1 MEAWRPAFL
10 LIARQRMRGV
20 GDLRKEDFQC
30 VLLLPPAQTHSH
42 FAFSIFSAGIGE
54 CANDPKAAAVRDR
67 IADIT
72 GIPENY
78 AESLQLLRYT
88 EGQFC
93 KW

>member
-1 MEAWRPAFL
+1 
-10 LIARQRMRGV
+10 MRGV
-20 GDLRKEDFQC
+20 GDLRKEDLQSF
-30 VLLLPPAQTHSH
+30 LLLPHAQAHSFCVSH
-42 FAFSIFSAGIGE
+42 VFFSAGIGE